1 MLIDLE
7 KYSSNGSFD
16 EFITD
21 KKKFRSNRSKIF
33 KYLESLSEEELS
45 DVITAKDNAIRSMG
59 ITFRVY
65 GEKNTI
71 QDKLWPLDFIP
82 RIILMSEWKKIS
94 EGLIQRC
101 KALNM
106 FIEDCYN
113 EKSFLNSGFMDPKLI
128 LNSPS
133 YLKECEGMKLKYS
146 AWAHICGTDLVR
158 DKDGKFY
165 VLEDNLRV
173 PSGVS
178 YMIENRMVMKR
189 VFPELFSD
197 YGVLPVDEYN
207 SKLYSTLASLSDS
220 SNPEI
225 VLLTPGVYNS
235 AYFEHSYLAQ
245 QLGIELVEGSDLE
258 IGKDGYLYKK
268 TISGLVKV
276 DVVYRRIND
285 DFLDPLVWNKNSTL
299 GVPGLIKAWKE
310 KKVVIVNAPGSGIA
324 DDKAIYSFV
333 PEMIKFYLNE
343 KPILNNI
350 KTYLCSNEKDLNF
363 VLENIK
369 NLVIK
374 PVNESGGYGIVIGR
388 NASKNLI
395 KKTIQ
400 KINEN
405 PRNFVAQPFIT
416 LSTGPTYMS
425 GDIDSRYMDLRP
437 FILSGKTEYVSLG
450 GLTRV
455 ALKKGSYIVN
465 SSQGGGSKD
474 TWIVNN

>member
-21 KKKFRSNRSKIF
+21 NKKFRSNRSKIF
-33 KYLESLSEEELS
+33 EYLESLSEEELS

-220 SNPEI
+220 SNP
-225 VLLTPGVYNS
+225 
-235 AYFEHSYLAQ
+235 
-245 QLGIELVEGSDLE
+245 
-258 IGKDGYLYKK
+258 
-268 TISGLVKV
+268 
-276 DVVYRRIND
+276 
-285 DFLDPLVWNKNSTL
+285 
-299 GVPGLIKAWKE
+299 
-310 KKVVIVNAPGSGIA
+310 
-324 DDKAIYSFV
+324 
-333 PEMIKFYLNE
+333 
-343 KPILNNI
+343 
-350 KTYLCSNEKDLNF
+350 
-363 VLENIK
+363 
-369 NLVIK
+369 
-374 PVNESGGYGIVIGR
+374 
-388 NASKNLI
+388 
-395 KKTIQ
+395 
-400 KINEN
+400 
-405 PRNFVAQPFIT
+405 
-416 LSTGPTYMS
+416 
-425 GDIDSRYMDLRP
+425 
-437 FILSGKTEYVSLG
+437 
-450 GLTRV
+450 
-455 ALKKGSYIVN
+455 
-465 SSQGGGSKD
+465 
-474 TWIVNN
+474 

>member
-1 MLIDLE
+1 MIDLE

-33 KYLESLSEEELS
+33 EYLESLSKDELN
-45 DVITAKDNAIRSMG
+45 DVIAAKDNAIRSMG

-113 EKSFLNSGFMDPKLI
+113 EQSFLNSGFMDPKLI

-207 SKLYSTLASLSDS
+207 SKLYSTLASLSES

-245 QLGIELVEGSDLE
+245 QLGIELVEGSDLV

-285 DFLDPLVWNKNSTL
+285 DFLDPLAWNKNSTL
-299 GVPGLIKAWKE
+299 GVPGLIKLG
-310 KKVVIVNAPGSGIA
+310 KK
-324 DDKAIYSFV
+324 
-333 PEMIKFYLNE
+333 
-343 KPILNNI
+343 
-350 KTYLCSNEKDLNF
+350 
-363 VLENIK
+363 
-369 NLVIK
+369 
-374 PVNESGGYGIVIGR
+374 
-388 NASKNLI
+388 
-395 KKTIQ
+395 KK
-400 KINEN
+400 
-405 PRNFVAQPFIT
+405 
-416 LSTGPTYMS
+416 LS
-425 GDIDSRYMDLRP
+425 
-437 FILSGKTEYVSLG
+437 
-450 GLTRV
+450 
-455 ALKKGSYIVN
+455 
-465 SSQGGGSKD
+465 
-474 TWIVNN
+474 